1 MSNKAQYTK
10 LCNLVKLFA
19 DMVRDEYVHDKVSVY
34 HFVYSS
40 LFVYKHFVEKT
51 LDKKILN
58 DDQLIEEITDFTEI
72 INKYKISIDT
82 VMHWLYSVMNDNAQK
97 SISLFLGYNKAIF
110 ELEKAYKEHG
120 TIISLN
126 ALFEKVVSSQ
136 SSLFAG
142 LLSDNYGTLK
152 KEIKKKDN
160 ITKKESDNF
169 IKFLRSCYEEILKG
183 QTKFIIEDEDE
194 DEVESQVAQ
203 TSLAEDLSAI
213 FDTQSSTKSTETQ
226 SDDVSSTSGVQG
238 KQTDKKSGAKV
249 NENFLSK
256 LVKQT
261 KNIQKTLRRNIFGQ
275 DYAIKSFITGYF
287 RSEIFAQIH
296 KNRNKPRAT
305 FLFAGAPGVG
315 KTYLAESV
323 AKILGLPYKRFD
335 MSEYADKEANIEFCG
350 SDKVYKNGKAGNV
363 TEFVEKNPKCVL
375 LFDEVEKCHQVV
387 TYLFLQMLDAGRL
400 RDNYTDNEV
409 SFTDAIIIFTT
420 NAGKQL
426 YENNDIN
433 VLSNVSRKVVLQALA
448 EDVNPATQIPLF
460 PRAICS
466 RFASGNIVVFNNL
479 NTIDLIKIVKGEL
492 DRNAKAFSKQFKTDI
507 QIDDDVASLLLFAE
521 GGKADARTIKSRA
534 GAFFNDELYELLRL
548 IVKDENDDGLNKLKT
563 LKIQLKIPEDNIDVK
578 EVFVDNEKPSVLVLA
593 PQKTYKTL
601 TACKDVNFIR
611 VDTLE
616 EAENV
621 LDNNRITFVLTD
633 VTYGGNDKNAK
644 TLNLE
649 DSLADGRKLI
659 EFVNENYDVPVYIVE
674 NPSREITDDEIFS
687 FTKLGIYGVFAK
699 NSSEHKKNFS
709 KIIDECK
716 ECYRQKSLQ
725 NLSKQNKIVTYS
737 TSQSISDNGENAFI
751 DLFNIE
757 VKVAVDAKDSNSL
770 LCSTEMPNVSFDDV
784 IGANDAKEELKY
796 FIQYLKK
803 PSVFLSKGVKQ
814 PKGVLLYGP
823 PGTGKTMLA
832 KAMAKEAGVTFIAAE
847 GNEFIKRYSGEG
859 PEKVHELFRLARKY
873 APAILFIDEIDVI
886 AKSRDN
892 FDTAGVSSDVLTALL
907 TELDGFKENKKPIF
921 LLAATN
927 YSINSTTKSL
937 DPAIVR
943 RFDRSINVDLPT
955 KDERKQYLT
964 MRLNAKDIFKVSES
978 QIENIA
984 QRSIGMSLAELELVI
999 EMALRNAIRNE
1010 KDVILDNDFE
1020 EAFETYNSGEIKKW
1034 DMKTIERTARHE
1046 SGHALVSALLG
1057 EMPAYVTIVSRGEY
1071 GGYMQYSSD
1080 EEKFGYSKRELLNKI
1095 ATALGGRASE
1105 LIYYGEEDG
1114 LTTGA
1119 SNDIRQAT
1127 ILAKQ
1132 IICTYGMSKDFGLS
1146 SLYGDENT
1154 PLYPELR
1161 AEINKI
1167 LETQLQVAINL
1178 IKANKNKIDKL
1189 VKVLLEKNNLKENEI
1204 KQILN

>member
-1 MSNKAQYTK
+1 MSRKAQYTK
-10 LCNLVKLFA
+10 LSNLTKLFA
-19 DMVRDEYVHDKVSVY
+19 DMVRDEYIHDKVSVY
-34 HFVYSS
+34 HFTYSA
-40 LFVYKHFVEKT
+40 LFIYKYFVEKT
-51 LDKKILN
+51 LDAKILD
-58 DDQLIEEITDFTEI
+58 DDQLIDEITDFTAI
-72 INKYKISIDT
+72 VNKYKISLDT
-82 VMHWLYSVMNDNAQK
+82 VLNWLYSVMNDGDEK
-97 SISLFLGYNKAIF
+97 SISLFLGYNKALF
-110 ELEKAYKEHG
+110 ELEKAYFENG
-120 TIISLN
+120 QVITLN
-126 ALFEKVVSSQ
+126 ALFEKIINSQ
-136 SSLFAG
+136 SSFLANIISDPYGAMAKKVKKADKITEKELENYKKF
-142 LLSDNYGTLK
+142 LLSSYNEL
-152 KEIKKKDN
+152 
-160 ITKKESDNF
+160 F
-169 IKFLRSCYEEILKG
+169 KG
-183 QTKFIIEDEDE
+183 QSIFTIDDQEDTLDE
-194 DEVESQVAQ
+194 TAQ
-203 TSLAEDLSAI
+203 TAAQDLLSMFGASM
-213 FDTQSSTKSTETQ
+213 QSTTKSTESQ
-226 SDDVSSTSGVQG
+226 SVDVSGTTTAVG
-238 KQTDKKSGAKV
+238 KSTDKKSSAKV

-261 KNIQKTLRRNIFGQ
+261 KTMQKSLRRNIFGQ

-315 KTYLAESV
+315 KTFLAESV

-433 VLSNVSRKVVLQALA
+433 VLSDVSRKVVLQALS
-448 EDVNPATQIPLF
+448 EDVNPVTQVPLF

-492 DRNAKAFSKQFKTDI
+492 NNNAKAFSRQFKTDI

-548 IVKDENDDGLNKLKT
+548 IVKDEDDEGLNNLKS
-563 LKIQLKIPEDNIDVK
+563 LKIQLQIPEDNIEVK
-578 EVFVDNEKPSVLVLA
+578 EVFVDSEKPVVLVLA
-593 PQKTYKTL
+593 PQKTYKEL
-601 TACKDVNFIR
+601 TTTDEIEFIR
-611 VDTLE
+611 VDSIE
-616 EAENV
+616 DAEKV
-621 LDNNRITFVLTD
+621 LDTRRVTLALTD
-633 VTYGGNDKNAK
+633 VTYGGNDKNK
-644 TLNLE
+644 NTLNLE

-659 EFVNENYDVPVYIVE
+659 DFINEGYDVPVYIIE
-674 NPSREITDDEIFS
+674 NSSRQITEDEIFS
-687 FTKLGIYGVFAK
+687 FTKLGVYGVVAK
-699 NSSEHKKNFS
+699 NKGEHRISYLNL
-709 KIIDECK
+709 INECK

-725 NLSKQNKIVTYS
+725 NLSKQNKIVTYQ
-737 TSQSISDNGENAFI
+737 TSQTITEKGDQAYIYLYNLEI
-751 DLFNIE
+751 
-757 VKVAVDAKDSNSL
+757 KVAVDAKDSNSL

-803 PSVFLSKGVKQ
+803 PSVFMSKGVKQ

-873 APAILFIDEIDVI
+873 APSILFIDEIDVI

-892 FDTAGVSSDVLTALL
+892 YDSAGVSTDVLTALL

-927 YSINSTTKSL
+927 YSINSSSKSL

-955 KDERKQYLT
+955 REERQQYLS
-964 MRLNAKDIFKVSES
+964 MRIKSKEIFKLSENE
-978 QIENIA
+978 IENIA
-984 QRSIGMSLAELELVI
+984 QRSVGMSLAELELVI
-999 EMALRNAIRNE
+999 EMALRNAIRGE
-1010 KDVILDNDFE
+1010 KDEIFDADFE
-1020 EAFETYNSGEIKKW
+1020 DAFETYNSGEVKKW
-1034 DMKTIERTARHE
+1034 NIKSIERTARHE
-1046 SGHALVSALLG
+1046 AGHALVSALLG
-1057 EMPAYVTIVSRGEY
+1057 EMPTYVTIVSRGEY
-1071 GGYMQYSSD
+1071 GGYMQYAND
-1080 EEKFGYSKRELLNKI
+1080 EEKFGYTKSELLGKI
-1095 ATALGGRASE
+1095 ATCLAGRASE
-1105 LIYYGEEDG
+1105 LVYYGDEEG

-1119 SNDIRQAT
+1119 SSDIRQAT
-1127 ILAKQ
+1127 LYAKQ
-1132 IICTYGMSKDFGLS
+1132 IICAYGMSKDFGLS

-1154 PLYPELR
+1154 PIYPELR
-1161 AEINKI
+1161 IAINKI
-1167 LETQLQVAINL
+1167 LDEQLQVALNL
-1178 IKANKNKIDKL
+1178 IKSNKQKIDKL
-1189 VKVLLEKNNLKENEI
+1189 VSVLLEKNNLKENEI
-1204 KQILN
+1204 KDILG

>member
-10 LCNLVKLFA
+10 LCKLVKLFA
-19 DMVRDEYVHDKVSVY
+19 DYVRDEYIHDKVSIY

-40 LFVYKHFVEKT
+40 LFVYKNFVEKT
-51 LDKKILN
+51 LDAKILN
-58 DDQLIEEITDFTEI
+58 DDKLIDEITDFTVI

-82 VMHWLYSVMNDNAQK
+82 IMHWLFVKMNDASEK
-97 SISLFLGYNKAIF
+97 TMSLFLGYNKVFF
-110 ELEKAYKEHG
+110 ELEKAYKEDG
-120 TIISLN
+120 TIITLN
-126 ALFEKVVSSQ
+126 DAFEKMISSSTSLL
-136 SSLFAG
+136 SSLMLDPFG
-142 LLSDNYGTLK
+142 VIYK
-152 KEIKKKDN
+152 KVEKLDN
-160 ITKKESDNF
+160 ISKKQFEDYK
-169 IKFLRSCYEEILKG
+169 KFLLGAYNELIK
-183 QTKFIIEDEDE
+183 DETQIAGDDDVQDE
-194 DEVESQVAQ
+194 SAQ
-203 TSLAEDLSAI
+203 TSTAVD
-213 FDTQSSTKSTETQ
+213 FSSFFETQ
-226 SDDVSSTSGVQG
+226 TQKHKQSGTQMVDVVTDSSSSSKVA
-238 KQTDKKSGAKV
+238 DKKPSVKV
-249 NENFLSK
+249 NENFLTK

-261 KNIQKTLRRNIFGQ
+261 KAMQKSLRRDIFGQ

-315 KTYLAESV
+315 KTFLAESV

-350 SDKVYKNGKAGNV
+350 SDKVYKNGKPGNV

-400 RDNYTDNEV
+400 RDNFTDNEV

-420 NAGKQL
+420 NAGRQL
-426 YENNDIN
+426 YENTDITT
-433 VLSNVSRKVVLQALA
+433 LSDVSRKVVLQALS
-448 EDVNPATQIPLF
+448 EDINPVTQVPLF
-460 PRAICS
+460 PKAICS
-466 RFASGNIVVFNNL
+466 RFASGNVVVFNNL
-479 NTIDLIKIVKGEL
+479 NTIDLIKIIKGEL
-492 DRNAKAFSKQFKTDI
+492 NRNARAFSKQFKTDI

-548 IVKDENDDGLNKLKT
+548 LVKDDDDDSLNNLKT
-563 LKIQLKIPEDNIDVK
+563 LKIQMQLPDDVEVK
-578 EVFVDNEKPSVLVLA
+578 EIFIDNEKPVVLA
-593 PQKTYKTL
+593 LAPEKTFKVL
-601 TACKDVNFIR
+601 SSIKEIDFIR
-611 VDTLE
+611 VDNLVD
-616 EAENV
+616 AEKV
-621 LDNNRITFVLTD
+621 LDTKRVTLVLTD
-633 VTYGGNDKNAK
+633 VTFGGDQVNSKI
-644 TLNLE
+644 LNLE

-659 EFVNENYDVPVYIVE
+659 EFVNENYDVPVYIIE
-674 NPSREITDDEIFS
+674 NPSREITEDEIFS
-687 FTKLGIYGVFAK
+687 FTKLGIYGVVAK
-699 NSSEHKKNFS
+699 SKGEHKIYYDKLVN
-709 KIIDECK
+709 ECK

-737 TSQSISDNGENAFI
+737 TSQLLNENGEQAYIN
-751 DLFNIE
+751 LFNIQ

-770 LCSTEMPNVSFDDV
+770 LCSTEIPNVTFDDI
-784 IGANDAKEELKY
+784 IGAKDAKDELQY

-803 PSVFLSKGVKQ
+803 PSAFMSKGVKQ

-832 KAMAKEAGVTFIAAE
+832 KAMAKQAGVTFIAAE

-892 FDTAGVSSDVLTALL
+892 IDSSSVSTDVLTALL

-927 YSINSTTKSL
+927 YSINSQTKSL

-943 RFDRSINVDLPT
+943 RFDRTINVDLPT
-955 KDERKQYLT
+955 REERHQYLS
-964 MRLNAKDIFKVSES
+964 MRLKGKDIFKVTENE
-978 QIENIA
+978 IENMS
-984 QRSIGMSLAELELVI
+984 QRSVGMSLAELEMVI
-999 EMALRNAIRNE
+999 EMALRNAIRLD
-1010 KDVILDNDFE
+1010 KDEILDADFE
-1020 EAFETYNSGEIKKW
+1020 EAFETYNNGEVKKW
-1034 DMKTIERTARHE
+1034 DMKSIERTARHE
-1046 SGHALVSALLG
+1046 AGHALVSALLG
-1057 EMPAYVTIVSRGEY
+1057 EMPTYVTIVSRAEF
-1071 GGYMQYSSD
+1071 GGYMLYAND
-1080 EEKFGYSKRELLNKI
+1080 ENKFGYTKNELLGKI
-1095 ATALGGRASE
+1095 STCLAGRAAE
-1105 LIYYGEEDG
+1105 LVYYGDEDG

-1119 SNDIRQAT
+1119 SSDINQAT
-1127 ILAKQ
+1127 LYAKR
-1132 IICTYGMSKDFGLS
+1132 IICTYGMNEDFGIS

-1161 AEINKI
+1161 IEINKV
-1167 LETQLQVAINL
+1167 LKERLDVAITL
-1178 IKANKNKIDKL
+1178 IKENKEKLDNL

-1204 KQILN
+1204 KEILGL